1 MSLAIKCC
9 TKCVAACFQDIFGS
23 KNGFQGQKNV
33 HNGSEQSGDVP
44 RVFVKCVGVG
54 VGVGVG
60 RGRWAWALGVGV
72 GRGACKTSIEAW
84 VAFFIFFVNF
94 DIVTVRKVNLQF
106 VGQ

>member
-60 RGRWAWALGVGV
+60 RVKPRLK
-72 GRGACKTSIEAW
+72 RGWRSLFFLLISI
-84 VAFFIFFVNF
+84 
-94 DIVTVRKVNLQF
+94 L
-106 VGQ
+106 

>member
-9 TKCVAACFQDIFGS
+9 TKCVAACFKDIFGS

-54 VGVGVG
+54 VGV
-60 RGRWAWALGVGV
+60 
-72 GRGACKTSIEAW
+72 
-84 VAFFIFFVNF
+84 
-94 DIVTVRKVNLQF
+94 
-106 VGQ
+106 

>member
-60 RGRWAWALGVGV
+60 RVKPRLK
-72 GRGACKTSIEAW
+72 RGWRSL
-84 VAFFIFFVNF
+84 FFFVNF

>member
-54 VGVGVG
+54 VG
-60 RGRWAWALGVGV
+60 R

-84 VAFFIFFVNF
+84 VAFFIFFLL
-94 DIVTVRKVNLQF
+94 ISIL
-106 VGQ
+106 

>member
-9 TKCVAACFQDIFGS
+9 TKCVAACFKDIFGS

-54 VGVGVG
+54 VGVGRVKPRLK
-60 RGRWAWALGVGV
+60 RGWRSLFFLLI
-72 GRGACKTSIEAW
+72 SI
-84 VAFFIFFVNF
+84 
-94 DIVTVRKVNLQF
+94 L
-106 VGQ
+106 